1 MENISASITLQDNV
15 TGPMINMI
23 NMIDLSIV
31 SIEQLQNVVNNS
43 IDMTV
48 YENVENQLT
57 QTTAAAQE
65 LDGALQNIA
74 QPEVD
79 VRDEKITKAIDK
91 TDCFTKSVKALRN
104 KFANMDTVS
113 TILGMADQMA
123 TASAQLDRMN
133 DGMRTTE
140 ELQDMI
146 FASAERARGSYQ
158 ATAETVAEMGLLA
171 GGAFSDNGET
181 VAFVEQAN
189 KQFALAGMETSE
201 AQSAMHQLTQAMK
214 DGVLSGEELN
224 SVFGQAPNA
233 VQSIAGY
240 IEGNGAV
247 LGAVASAMGMTTAE
261 LAGNVQGNMA
271 QIADKGLITAELVK
285 AAMLSSADET
295 NAKFA
300 DMPGTFGQICTSF
313 QNYALR
319 AFQPILGRINE
330 LTNSEI
336 FQGFVNGA
344 VGAITTVGEITARVF
359 GWMAGIAGFAV
370 ENWGLIGPVIGAV
383 IAAYIIYNGVLMT
396 LNAIQAVTSALSAVS
411 AAREAFR
418 TGVTATGTAATL
430 GATAAQTG
438 FNAALLACP
447 VTWIVLAI
455 LALITVIIVLANHF
469 SGAGHIAQSA
479 FGAICGAINVCIQFF
494 KNLGLTAANIA
505 LGIAGAVA
513 ALGHNIRAA
522 FHNALTFVQSGW
534 YRMLSTVLTVI
545 ETVCKE
551 LNKLP
556 FVSIDYSGV
565 SNAANNYAAKA
576 AQAANDKMSYEDVS
590 AAFDAGMATFDTFED
605 GWAED
610 AYRSGAAWGDG
621 VTDKVDGFLSGLFD
635 TENIPQP
642 DNYTWDGENG
652 DYAPGGEDNGY
663 VEDIAG
669 DTGAI
674 ADSVET
680 SEEELKYLRD
690 IAEQEAINRYTTS
703 EIRIEQTNYN
713 NISSTMD
720 LDGIVSG
727 LDYAVGEA
735 IDNMTEGVHVE

>member
-113 TILGMADQMA
+113 TILGLADQMA

-181 VAFVEQAN
+181 VAFVEQVN

-240 IEGNGAV
+240 IEGNGDV
-247 LGAVASAMGMTTAE
+247 LSAVASAMGMTTAE

-300 DMPGTFGQICTSF
+300 NMPGTFGQIWTSF

-344 VGAITTVGEITARVF
+344 VTGLAIISRAAQEIFNLFASGAQFMADNWSWISPIIYGVAGALAVYY
-359 GWMAGIAGFAV
+359 GWQLLCAIAAGVMAVAQAV
-370 ENWGLIGPVIGAV
+370 LEAVMGANPIILVV
-383 IAAYIIYNGVLMT
+383 IAIIALI
-396 LNAIQAVTSALSAVS
+396 AIFYAAVAAINHFAGTSAS
-411 AAREAFR
+411 
-418 TGVTATGTAATL
+418 ATG
-430 GATAAQTG
+430 
-438 FNAALLACP
+438 
-447 VTWIVLAI
+447 I
-455 LALITVIIVLANHF
+455 
-469 SGAGHIAQSA
+469 
-479 FGAICGAINVCIQFF
+479 
-494 KNLGLTAANIA
+494 
-505 LGIAGAVA
+505 IAGAFMLLVAHIVNGFVAPIWNILA
-513 ALGHNIRAA
+513 ALANFIGNVCNDPIAA
-522 FHNALTFVQSGW
+522 IKIAFYDMCLTVVGYILNLANSIETLLNKIPGVTIDITSGLDDFYSNLEQAQQAVKDESGW
-534 YRMLSTVLTVI
+534 VEYVGKMEYMDYNDAWNAGYSFGEGLD
-545 ETVCKE
+545 ETIANFDPSS
-551 LNKLP
+551 LFDFDIP
-556 FVSIDYSGV
+556 SADDYGDLAN
-565 SNAANNYAAKA
+565 NAAGV
-576 AQAANDKMSYEDVS
+576 EEI
-590 AAFDAGMATFDTFED
+590 G
-605 GWAED
+605 
-610 AYRSGAAWGDG
+610 SG
-621 VTDKVDGFLSGLFD
+621 
-635 TENIPQP
+635 
-642 DNYTWDGENG
+642 
-652 DYAPGGEDNGY
+652 

-674 ADSVET
+674 VDSVET